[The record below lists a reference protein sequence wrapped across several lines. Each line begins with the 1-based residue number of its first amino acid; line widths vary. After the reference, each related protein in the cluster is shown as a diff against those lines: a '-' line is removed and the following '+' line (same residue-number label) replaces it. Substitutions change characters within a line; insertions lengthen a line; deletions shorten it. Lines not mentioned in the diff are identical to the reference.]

1 MHTVELLKHALAVA
15 ERLGYR
21 IRQDWLDGS
30 TGGACLIGNQK
41 WIFLDLTL
49 GPLDHLTCVAEAIRG
64 EPRLVNL
71 DLPPELRSL
80 LDVRKSA

>member
-1 MHTVELLKHALAVA
+1 MHTVELLEHAVAAA

-30 TGGACLIGNQK
+30 TGGACLRGREK
-41 WIFLDLTL
+41 WIFLDLAL
-49 GPLDHLTCVAEAIRG
+49 GPIDHLTCVAEAIRG
-64 EPRLVNL
+64 EPGWAKL

-80 LDVRKSA
+80 TEVRKSA